1 MVITIRLSGKS
12 AAEAEHFLCQHA
24 AESRCPKRRAMSQY
38 ANRHAERGD
47 GIFALTAPIN
57 AETVPVLESIA
68 GELAY
73 YGGTSWSSE
82 ARFRLKPFRRVS
94 MQILDALEAYD
105 GIMRTPNGNGG
116 IERAEKR
123 AA

>member
-1 MVITIRLSGKS
+1 MTITIRLTGKS
-12 AAEAEHFLCQHA
+12 AAEADHFLCQHA
-24 AESRCPKRRAMSQY
+24 LESRTPHRRAMGEY
-38 ANRHAERGD
+38 AAKHAALEPGR
-47 GIFALTAPIN
+47 FTLTAPIN
-57 AETVPVLESIA
+57 AETVPVLEGIA

-73 YGGTSWSSE
+73 YAGPSWSSE
-82 ARFRLKPFRRVS
+82 ARFRIKPFRRVA